1 MLIIIITTLGTTT
14 TRVIILHLLASFL
27 MIIILDDDM
36 EGQQMRAMSVIAGVE
51 RTRISSRTPTTRFV
65 WIIISLEER
74 SQVFR
79 LLLMNDS
86 ESWLCVCVRMQI
98 QTVLQS
104 DRQSANCECEYTY
117 AHLLFNQITKVQ
129 QLI

>member
-1 MLIIIITTLGTTT
+1 MLIIIITTLGKTT

-74 SQVFR
+74 GAKCF
-79 LLLMNDS
+79 D
-86 ESWLCVCVRMQI
+86 
-98 QTVLQS
+98 
-104 DRQSANCECEYTY
+104 
-117 AHLLFNQITKVQ
+117 FF
-129 QLI
+129 